1 MRNALTVLALMAA
14 SAIPAHKDVI
24 HPLMSAS
31 NSEELTGE
39 FLNGLSAKCPE
50 GMKVV
55 DAKHLFHDHMSYQD
69 TFNAVAQTECR

>member
-1 MRNALTVLALMAA
+1 MKNALTVLALMAA

-31 NSEELTGE
+31 NNEELTADFMSGIQ
-39 FLNGLSAKCPE
+39 AKCPE

-55 DAKHLFHDHMSYQD
+55 DAKHLFRDHMSYQD